1 VGSEYMTGE
10 EAESETDI
18 EEIPV
23 VPTEPNPFW
32 KQNAEKL
39 VGESISSVED
49 TAKQFV
55 TVTGLLEGIYFHAIT
70 FSDVRHM
77 EGSSVLI
84 YVAPLILWLL
94 SLIFAVMVLIRKKYD
109 LNINSS
115 RDSKEKFGKI
125 GRVRELLINSEKA
138 SASPIF
144 EENVERFSCI
154 RFSITHGHD
163 RKILEG
169 KYQLI
174 RISSVFLIFSFV
186 ALIIAIL
193 HSMGII
199 SYHTFEIWQNS
210 STQ

>member
-1 VGSEYMTGE
+1 MTGE

-23 VPTEPNPFW
+23 VPTELNPFW

-55 TVTGLLEGIYFHAIT
+55 TVTGLLEGIYFHTIT

-84 YVAPLILWLL
+84 YVAPLLLWLL
-94 SLIFAVMVLIRKKYD
+94 SLIFAVMVLVRKKYD

-115 RDSKEKFGKI
+115 RDSKEKFG
-125 GRVRELLINSEKA
+125 
-138 SASPIF
+138 
-144 EENVERFSCI
+144 
-154 RFSITHGHD
+154 
-163 RKILEG
+163 KILEG